1 MSGVDLPGFA
11 DPVLDAQSCFRAVL
25 DAMARPGRLHRA
37 GAGLAPPAP
46 LDPAAAALL
55 LTLADG
61 DAPVWLDPAATAA
74 REWVL
79 FHTGAPIASEA
90 RDAAFALALSLPDFA
105 SMSPGTH
112 EAPEEA
118 TTLILQ
124 VAALGS
130 GREYRL
136 SGPGLREPCVLAVDG
151 LPSGFVEAWAAN
163 RAGFPC
169 GIDLVL
175 CAGTTLTALPRTV
188 AVEEV

>member
-11 DPVLDAQSCFRAVL
+11 DPVLDAQSCFRAAM
-25 DAMARPGRLHRA
+25 DAMARPGRLHPV
-37 GAGLAPPAP
+37 GIGLTPPPP
-46 LDPAAAALL
+46 LHPATAAIL

-61 DAPVWLDPAATAA
+61 DAPVWLDPAASAA
-74 REWVL
+74 RDWLL
-79 FHTGAPIASEA
+79 FHTGAPITSDA
-90 RDAAFALALSLPDFA
+90 RDAAFALALSFPDLA
-105 SMSPGTH
+105 ALSAGTH

-130 GREYRL
+130 GRDYRL
-136 SGPGLREPCVLAVDG
+136 SGPGLRAPCLLAVDG
-151 LPSGFVEAWAAN
+151 LPSGFADAWAAN

-175 CAGTTLTALPRTV
+175 CAGTTLTALPRSV
-188 AVEEV
+188 AIEEA